1 MKHGIFGIY
10 FQLTVKRMS
19 TKHSK
24 HPPIPMMH
32 LTGTCLREFF
42 LFFLFGKDVCI
53 PIAFLQD
60 TLTQIITPSL
70 SHTNYLSIQVDFDLL
85 RCFVWFLQGIKGRP
99 TGVKYCILTNIAF
112 LIPLQTLWHLFIA
125 EFQFLGHLWIGNF
138 VLFAVVPKK
147 RIYDELLLS
156 DGRIATANRKRRL
169 TARQAGKG

>member
-1 MKHGIFGIY
+1 MKNRDFDKKIFLFVNPLKPDTFLHCLIHRKYHIPTYFDSKQSHSNSMKHGIFGIY

-32 LTGTCLREFF
+32 LTGTYLREFF
-42 LFFLFGKDVCI
+42 FFFERMFVYQLL
-53 PIAFLQD
+53 FLQD

-112 LIPLQTLWHLFIA
+112 LIPLQTLWHLFFV
-125 EFQFLGHLWIGNF
+125 EFDF
-138 VLFAVVPKK
+138 
-147 RIYDELLLS
+147 
-156 DGRIATANRKRRL
+156 
-169 TARQAGKG
+169 